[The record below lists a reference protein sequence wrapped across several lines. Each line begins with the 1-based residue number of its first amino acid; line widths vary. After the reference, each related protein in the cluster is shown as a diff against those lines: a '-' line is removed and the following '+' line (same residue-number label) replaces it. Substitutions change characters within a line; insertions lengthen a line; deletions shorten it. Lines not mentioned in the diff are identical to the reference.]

1 MAGPNSDVLSVKYM
15 LDFKH
20 FVQKKACK
28 SLNFYTDYMF
38 LVSTFWISQMEQNII
53 ICNFTLVF
61 FSLFL
66 CGLLET
72 FTLHMKLVFVTR
84 IIRLW
89 DCASLEH
96 PWCTYLCFSNSR

>member
-20 FVQKKACK
+20 FIQKKARK

-53 ICNFTLVF
+53 ICNFTLF
-61 FSLFL
+61 FFLFFYVA
-66 CGLLET
+66 C
-72 FTLHMKLVFVTR
+72 
-84 IIRLW
+84 
-89 DCASLEH
+89 
-96 PWCTYLCFSNSR
+96 